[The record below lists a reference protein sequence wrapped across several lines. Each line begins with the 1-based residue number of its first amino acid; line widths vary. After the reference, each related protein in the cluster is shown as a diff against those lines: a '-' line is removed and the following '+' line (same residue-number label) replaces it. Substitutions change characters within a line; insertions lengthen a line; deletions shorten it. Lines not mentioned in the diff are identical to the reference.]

1 MIDLVGKDRIIVVL
15 FDYFYYFC
23 RFVAKKEQAFYM
35 NNSKSTLFGFILIA
49 AILFGWMYFMT
60 PSKEE
65 LAKQQHIQ
73 DSIRQARIEAAAL
86 DSLRNLEQQS
96 AQNMA
101 MDSVAML
108 PEEELDSAARSMQQ
122 YNSLR
127 AKFGVFASASQGDEQ
142 TWTIENQYQ
151 KLTFSNKGGFLKQV
165 ELKDYKTYDS
175 LPLLS
180 FDPETSNFDLAFFS
194 ENRTINTSQ
203 LFFQPY
209 VNGQLYQGGDMM
221 VGENDSIV
229 LAMRVNLDQANGQQD
244 SDSYLEFV
252 YTVHYADYM
261 MDFDIHTVGMR
272 DVLATNADYMAIDW
286 NVDLMKQEKSQDRF
300 SGESIYYCSM
310 KKDDVDHLDEMKDS
324 EKRVSN
330 KLKWVSFK
338 QRFFCNVI
346 VADEEFSNANMEV
359 VTNKSQNPRYFKTM
373 SASIEVPFDMRAE
386 ENIIPMSLYF
396 GPNHFKTLKSYDLGL
411 QRQINLGK
419 FFLIRWINYGV
430 IAIFNWL
437 SSYGWNYGIVI
448 LILTILIKLVL
459 FPFAFKSYKSSAITR
474 LLKPEMDA
482 INAKYPKEEDAMKK
496 QQAVMNLQRQAGVS
510 PASGCV
516 PALLQMPILFAVFRF
531 FPASIE
537 LRQQPFLWCND
548 LSTYDSI
555 VEFPRFLGMDHISLF
570 CLLMTITTFI
580 YTYVNNKQMDV
591 SSNPTM
597 KPMKWMMYLMPIM
610 FFGIFNNYSAG
621 LSYYN
626 MLVYIITF
634 IQMFIFRKMIKEED
648 VRATI
653 EKNKQK
659 PVKKSNFQKRL
670 EEAQKQ
676 QAKMQAQQRR

>member
-1 MIDLVGKDRIIVVL
+1 
-15 FDYFYYFC
+15 
-23 RFVAKKEQAFYM
+23 M
-35 NNSKSTLFGFILIA
+35 NNTKSTLIGFILIA

-73 DSIRQARIEAAAL
+73 DSIRQARLEAAAL
-86 DSLRNLEQQS
+86 DSLRIIEQRRAELES
-96 AQNMA
+96 MA
-101 MDSVAML
+101 VDTTA
-108 PEEELDSAARSMQQ
+108 EIELDSAALANQKYNQLRS
-122 YNSLR
+122 R
-127 AKFGVFASASQGDEQ
+127 FGAFASSAEGEEQ
-142 TWTIENQYQ
+142 TITIENLYQ
-151 KLTFSNKGGFLKQV
+151 KLTFDSKGGFLKQV
-165 ELKDYKTYDS
+165 ELKDFKTYDS

-180 FDPETSNFDLAFFS
+180 FDPETSVFNLAFFS

-203 LFFQPY
+203 LYFKPY
-209 VNGQLYQGGDMM
+209 VNGMPYTGGDMT
-221 VGENDSIV
+221 VGENDSVVI
-229 LAMRVNLDQANGQQD
+229 AMRVSLDQANGQ
-244 SDSYLEFV
+244 SAPNRYLEFI
-252 YTVHYADYM
+252 YTIRYDDYM
-261 MDFDIHTVGMR
+261 MGFNIHTVGMQ
-272 DVLATNADYMAIDW
+272 DVLAANANSMDINW
-286 NVDLMKQEKSQDRF
+286 SVDLMKQEKSQDRF
-300 SGESIYYCSM
+300 SGESVYYCSM
-310 KKDDVDHLDEMKDS
+310 KKDDVDHLDELKDS

-346 VADEEFSNANMEV
+346 VANNEFSNANMEV
-359 VTNKSQNPRYFKTM
+359 VTNKTENPRYFKTM
-373 SASIEVPFDMRAE
+373 SANIGVPIDMQAE
-386 ENIIPMSLYF
+386 EAVVPMSLYF

-411 QRQINLGK
+411 QHQINLGK

-430 IAIFNWL
+430 IAVFNWL
-437 SSYGWNYGIVI
+437 SSYGWSYGIVI

-459 FPFAFKSYKSSAITR
+459 LPFAFKSYKSTAITR
-474 LLKPEMDA
+474 VLKPEMDA

-591 SSNPTM
+591 SSNPSM

-621 LSYYN
+621 LSYYY
-626 MLVYIITF
+626 MLVNIITF
-634 IQMFIFRKMIKEED
+634 IQMFLFRKLIKEED

-676 QAKMQAQQRR
+676 QAKMQAQQKR